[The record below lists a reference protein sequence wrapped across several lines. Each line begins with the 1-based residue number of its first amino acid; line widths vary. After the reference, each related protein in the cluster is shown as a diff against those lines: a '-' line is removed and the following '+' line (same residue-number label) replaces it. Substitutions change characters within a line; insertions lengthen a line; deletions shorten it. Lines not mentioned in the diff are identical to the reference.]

1 MDHSWHLRTRLHLPL
16 ELKIRTLMMVIEMS
30 FFLELRLV
38 DRISMEIVHV
48 AGCWRQQEGE
58 DAEEKE

>member
-1 MDHSWHLRTRLHLPL
+1 
-16 ELKIRTLMMVIEMS
+16 MMVIEMS
-30 FFLELRLV
+30 FFLDLRLV